1 MNASTVLRTKS
12 LGVVHLEAVDT
23 KTTAT
28 LTVIV
33 HPETIE
39 ETVVAGADEVDLA
52 VVVEAEVDTRV
63 IAIRTTRMIIVD
75 DWGLMAEFYAI

>member
-1 MNASTVLRTKS
+1 M
-12 LGVVHLEAVDT
+12 GVVHLEAVDT